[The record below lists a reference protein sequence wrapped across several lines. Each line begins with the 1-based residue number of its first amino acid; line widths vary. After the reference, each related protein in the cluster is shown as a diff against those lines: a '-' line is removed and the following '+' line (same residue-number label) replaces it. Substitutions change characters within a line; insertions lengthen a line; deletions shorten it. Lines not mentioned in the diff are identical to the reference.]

1 MGHCSGL
8 GQGVDRL
15 LGHVAECAD
24 PLSFRVAAFFF
35 YFCVCV
41 QFFLTFDA
49 CSHLDNKHSVFGRV
63 VGGSEVLDL
72 IEKVET
78 IKGKNEAKPKDCPR
92 KDILITNVTVYANPF
107 KEEFVPVDELT
118 REKEGAAEAAA
129 AAAAAAADHNEM
141 GAWFSNPTA
150 EGLKPLGNDDKFTY
164 LNLPKPVQGDG
175 AATKP
180 LASKRKGS
188 PNAAS
193 DEATLASHPALR
205 AAQAVQ
211 AASASSGDATPG
223 SRMDT
228 AMTPKA
234 SVSADD
240 DPDAAAFEAAR
251 RKKAQQQQIAAQQ
264 SASSAS
270 SSYGNF
276 SNW

>member
-1 MGHCSGL
+1 M
-8 GQGVDRL
+8 R
-15 LGHVAECAD
+15 AD
-24 PLSFRVAAFFF
+24 PLCLSLVASLFI
-35 YFCVCV
+35 

-63 VGGSEVLDL
+63 VGGSEVLGL
-72 IEKVET
+72 IEKAET
-78 IKGKNEAKPKDCPR
+78 VKGKNESKPKDCPR
-92 KDILITNVTVYANPF
+92 KDIIITNVTVYTNPF

-118 REKEGAAEAAA
+118 RQKEGAAEADAA
-129 AAAAAAADHNEM
+129 AAAAQADQGEM

-150 EGLKPLGNDDKFTY
+150 EGIRTLGNDDKFKY
-164 LNLPKPVQGDG
+164 LNLPKPVQADGGG
-175 AATKP
+175 AASKP

-188 PNAAS
+188 PNAAT
-193 DEATLASHPALR
+193 DEAALASHPALR
-205 AAQAVQ
+205 AAQAA
-211 AASASSGDATPG
+211 AASATAAAAGAGGEATPG

-234 SVSADD
+234 SAPVDD

-251 RKKAQQQQIAAQQ
+251 RKKAQQQQLAAQQ
-264 SASSAS
+264 SASAAS